1 MIVITSICPAIKGC
15 EGEIY
20 FSFMPFFMPVTILKM
35 IMKVGTQSSVSA
47 LYIMN
52 LTAKDIPSKHERIIF
67 KRNSKS

>member
-1 MIVITSICPAIKGC
+1 
-15 EGEIY
+15 
-20 FSFMPFFMPVTILKM
+20 MPVTILKM